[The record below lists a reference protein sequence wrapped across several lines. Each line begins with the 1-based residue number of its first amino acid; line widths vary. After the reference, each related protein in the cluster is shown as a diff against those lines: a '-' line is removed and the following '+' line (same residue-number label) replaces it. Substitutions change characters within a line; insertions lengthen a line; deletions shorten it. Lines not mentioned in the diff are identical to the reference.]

1 MQIVTLI
8 WKGVLDCHSTVIRSP
23 STGSDWALELTEL
36 LRRPLPCRDLAPLI
50 RRWFSLQKYL
60 GGYKRQPE
68 LTETV
73 KMTTM
78 ALLQGAPSVLKT
90 ASPFTARVN
99 RSTALVP
106 SGRRARSVAL
116 LDH

>member
-1 MQIVTLI
+1 MERGSRLP
-8 WKGVLDCHSTVIRSP
+8 LHSESESFNGQRLGTRADRATSTTPALPRSCSVDKAMVFP
-23 STGSDWALELTEL
+23 
-36 LRRPLPCRDLAPLI
+36 
-50 RRWFSLQKYL
+50 KYL

-116 LDH
+116 SDH